1 MRRNAL
7 YYIALR
13 RNAWA
18 HGLSLLWGES
28 CANLLWRKYALGR
41 IRKLAK
47 KERILPIFRKIGEI
61 LEKLEGISEDF
72 VVKKKRF

>member
-1 MRRNAL
+1 V
-7 YYIALR
+7 
-13 RNAWA
+13 NAWK
-18 HGLSLLWGES
+18 HGLPFLWGETR
-28 CANLLWRKYALGR
+28 ANLLWGKYTLGR
-41 IRKLAK
+41 RRKFAK